1 MRKSIKKA
9 ICTMATIISF
19 VLLTAEA
26 ESAGKQVLW
35 SGSMLAVLCVSAKGL
50 EKCLKEEGEK

>member
-1 MRKSIKKA
+1 
-9 ICTMATIISF
+9 MATIISF